1 VDAKGAQHWTSEII
15 RNCKTFPE
23 FCLKGSSENTNS
35 TFIGCSEI
43 ENRGVLEDLIK
54 ESKLVNKDY
63 GIIHFDSPDKRGI
76 DVALL
81 YQKKYFRPTYSN
93 IPLIV
98 YRKELP
104 TKVNEIGGQ

>member
-1 VDAKGAQHWTSEII
+1 LLEI
-15 RNCKTFPE
+15 
-23 FCLKGSSENTNS
+23 GSNTNS
-35 TFIGCSEI
+35 PTFIGCSEI

-63 GIIHFDSPDKRGI
+63 GIIHFDSPDKGGI

-81 YQKKYFRPTYSN
+81 YQKKYFRPTTYSN

-104 TKVNEIGGQ
+104 TKVNEIGGQYRTDDNLEETDQNNRIYPGPT

>member
-1 VDAKGAQHWTSEII
+1 VDAKGRSIGLPKYYQKLQNLSRVLLEI
-15 RNCKTFPE
+15 
-23 FCLKGSSENTNS
+23 GSSENTNS
-35 TFIGCSEI
+35 PTFIGCSEI

-81 YQKKYFRPTYSN
+81 YQKKYFRPTTYKV
-93 IPLIV
+93 PLIV

-104 TKVNEIGGQ
+104 TRG